1 MIDFILGLYLAGLLV
16 RGWLRGF
23 VKELLDLIGLVIGL
37 AVAFRLSVPIGDF
50 LTDQFDVTPEWAR
63 IGAGVTLF
71 VLVSTGLSLAANQL
85 AKVMRLPGMNLA
97 NRLAGSGFALAWG
110 IALLLVATS
119 VLRAIPMPPVVDET
133 LDNSV
138 VISVIAS
145 PDSPTQQMFQD
156 LVGDEVL
163 DTLLALGPLIDNR
176 NLVLDSDDT
185 VEIDPATPEELAVNP
200 GAADQSFLH
209 VNRDRTG
216 AGLAPL
222 AWSES
227 LAEVAMDHA
236 MDMYLNGFISHV
248 SPTTGTIG
256 DRVRTAR
263 IPLTAVGENLA
274 LAANAR
280 AVHVGFMESEGH
292 RANILR
298 TNFDRMGIAAVDGPL
313 GLMIVQVFGG

>member
-1 MIDFILGLYLAGLLV
+1 MIDFILGLYLAGLIV

-23 VKELLDLIGLVIGL
+23 VKELLDLIGLVVGL
-37 AVAFRLSVPIGDF
+37 AVAFRLSAPVGDF
-50 LTDQFDVTPEWAR
+50 LSDQFDVTPEWAR

-71 VLVSTGLSLAANQL
+71 LLVGTGLSVAANQL

-110 IALLLVATS
+110 IALVLIATS
-119 VLRAIPMPPVVDET
+119 VLRALPMPSTVDET
-133 LDNSV
+133 LDNSA
-138 VISVIAS
+138 VITVLAS
-145 PDSPTQQMFQD
+145 PDSPTQQIFQD

-163 DTLLALGPLIDNR
+163 DTLLALGPLIGNR
-176 NLVLDSDDT
+176 NVVLDGDDV
-185 VEIDPATPEELAVNP
+185 VEITPAAPEELTVNP
-200 GAADQSFLH
+200 GAADQVFVL
-209 VNRDRTG
+209 VNVARTD
-216 AGLAPL
+216 AGVAPL
-222 AWSES
+222 AWSNS
-227 LAEVAMDHA
+227 LAEVAMGHV

-274 LAANAR
+274 LAANPR
-280 AVHVGFMESEGH
+280 AVHAGFMDSDGH

-298 TNFDRMGIAAVDGPL
+298 TNFDRVGVAAVDGPL
-313 GLMIVQVFGG
+313 GLMVVQVFGG

>member
-1 MIDFILGLYLAGLLV
+1 MIDFILGLYLAGLIV

-37 AVAFRLSVPIGDF
+37 AVAFRLSVPVGDF

-71 VLVSTGLSLAANQL
+71 VLVGTGLSVAANQI

-110 IALLLVATS
+110 IALVLVVAS

-133 LDNSV
+133 LDNSA
-138 VISVIAS
+138 VISVLAS
-145 PDSPTQQMFQD
+145 PDSRTQRIFQD

-185 VEIDPATPEELAVNP
+185 VEIAPAAPEDLMANP
-200 GAADQSFLH
+200 GAADQVFLN
-209 VNRDRTG
+209 VNRARTDVG
-216 AGLAPL
+216 VAPL
-222 AWSES
+222 AWSDS
-227 LAEVAMDHA
+227 LAEVAIGHV

-274 LAANAR
+274 LAANPR
-280 AVHVGFMESEGH
+280 AVHAGFMESDGH

-298 TNFDRMGIAAVDGPL
+298 TNFDRVGVAAVDGPL
-313 GLMIVQVFGG
+313 GLMVVQVFGG

>member
-1 MIDFILGLYLAGLLV
+1 MIDFILGLYLAGLAV

-23 VKELLDLIGLVIGL
+23 VKELLDLLGLVIGL
-37 AVAFRLSVPIGDF
+37 AVAFRLSAPVGDF
-50 LTDQFDVTPEWAR
+50 LTDQFDMTPEWAR

-110 IALLLVATS
+110 IALVLVAAS

-133 LDNSV
+133 LDSSA
-138 VISVIAS
+138 VITVLGS
-145 PDSPTQQMFQD
+145 PDSPTQRMFQS

-176 NLVLDSDDT
+176 NVVLDGDD
-185 VEIDPATPEELAVNP
+185 VIEIAPASPEDLTVNP
-200 GAADQSFLH
+200 GAADQSFLL
-209 VNRDRTG
+209 VNRTRTG

-227 LAEVAMDHA
+227 LAEVATGHM
-236 MDMYLNGFISHV
+236 MDMYLNGFVSHV

-256 DRVRTAR
+256 DRVRVAR

-274 LAANAR
+274 LAATPR
-280 AVHVGFMESEGH
+280 AVHAGFMESDGH

-298 TNFDRMGIAAVDGPL
+298 TNFDRLGVAAVDGPL
-313 GLMIVQVFGG
+313 GLMIVQVYGG